1 MLTIDNLNKKY
12 GNFQAVKDLSLNI
25 KAGEIFGF
33 VGHNGAGKTTTMKI
47 TAGLLDATSGTITI
61 DGMDAF
67 SNRRAIKQKI
77 GYMPDFFGVY
87 DNLKA
92 IEYMEFYASMYGLVG
107 KEVRNSCLE
116 LMELVNLR
124 DKADAYVDGLSRGMK
139 QRLCLA
145 RSLVHNPKLLI
156 LDEPASG
163 LDPRARFEMKEIL
176 KNLGNMGKTVIISS
190 HILPELSDMCDTIG
204 IMQKGSLI
212 MHGTVEEIQNN
223 AINASSLNIQVLGE
237 AEPAIRLIKEDPGTK
252 QLSVREDGIVVDY
265 DGDDL
270 AKARLLQ
277 KLVENKIMIG
287 SFYKEKA
294 DLETLFLEIT
304 SEKNME
310 EKAGGVNDEICN

>member
-1 MLTIDNLNKKY
+1 
-12 GNFQAVKDLSLNI
+12 
-25 KAGEIFGF
+25 
-33 VGHNGAGKTTTMKI
+33 MKI
-47 TAGLLDATSGTITI
+47 TAGLLDATSGAITI
-61 DGMDAF
+61 DGLDAF
-67 SNRRAIKQKI
+67 SNRKTIKEKI

-124 DKADAYVDGLSRGMK
+124 DKADTYVDDLSRGMK

-212 MHGTVEEIQNN
+212 MHGTVDEIQNN
-223 AINASSLNIQVLGE
+223 AINASPLNIQVIGE
-237 AEPAIRLIKEDPGTK
+237 AEPAIRLIKEDPYTK
-252 QLSVREDGIVVDY
+252 QVSVREEGIVVDY
-265 DGDDL
+265 TGDDV
-270 AKARLLQ
+270 AQARLLQ
-277 KLVENKIMIG
+277 RLIENKIMIG

-294 DLETLFLEIT
+294 DLETLFLELT

-310 EKAGGVNDEICN
+310 ENAGGIVDEICS

>member
-1 MLTIDNLNKKY
+1 
-12 GNFQAVKDLSLNI
+12 
-25 KAGEIFGF
+25 
-33 VGHNGAGKTTTMKI
+33 
-47 TAGLLDATSGTITI
+47 
-61 DGMDAF
+61 
-67 SNRRAIKQKI
+67 
-77 GYMPDFFGVY
+77 
-87 DNLKA
+87 
-92 IEYMEFYASMYGLVG
+92 
-107 KEVRNSCLE
+107 
-116 LMELVNLR
+116 
-124 DKADAYVDGLSRGMK
+124 
-139 QRLCLA
+139 
-145 RSLVHNPKLLI
+145 
-156 LDEPASG
+156 
-163 LDPRARFEMKEIL
+163 MKEIL

-237 AEPAIRLIKEDPGTK
+237 VEPAIRLIKEDPGTK